1 MATDLTILLDDR
13 PGELAKIGEAL
24 GSAGINIE
32 GLIGVTIGG
41 KGEVHVLVEDAAAAQ
56 KALQEA
62 GIHVSEEHEVLILD
76 VENKPGTLG
85 EVGGKLGEAGVNLN
99 FAYLATDTRLVLGAD
114 DLQKARAVLNA

>member
-13 PGELAKIGEAL
+13 PGELAKVGEAL

-32 GLIGVTIGG
+32 GLIGVTVDG

-56 KALQEA
+56 DALQDA
-62 GIHVSEEHEVLILD
+62 GIQVSEDHEVLILD

-85 EVGGKLGEAGVNLN
+85 EVAGKLGEAGVNLN
-99 FAYLATDTRLVLGAD
+99 IAYLATDTRLVLGAD
-114 DLQKARAVLNA
+114 DLQKARAALNA